1 MKKTRLGKTGLNVT
15 RTAFGV
21 LPIQRT
27 EKEEAARI
35 LRRAFEAGVNFYDTA
50 RAYTDSEEKLGYA
63 LGDVRDQIIIA
74 TKSGAATRQGV
85 LSDLETSLRNLRTD
99 YVDILQLHNPGELPD
114 PADPDSSYAG
124 LLEAREKGMIRHV
137 GITQHSI
144 ERAEEAVASG
154 LYETMQFPL
163 CMISNARD
171 LALVDKC
178 QKADVGVIAMKAM
191 SGGLLRSARAAFAFL
206 RQYPTVVPI
215 WGIQRMAELEEFIQL
230 DAEEPVLDDILWA
243 AIHQDRDALSNAFCR
258 ACGYCLPC
266 PAGIPIPMA
275 ARMHLLLKRMP
286 SEQFRSENWRDQM
299 AKIDAC
305 IHCGHCIQHCPYKL
319 NPPQLLQQAKSAYDR
334 FISGD

>member
-1 MKKTRLGKTGLNVT
+1 MKKTRLGKTDLLVT

-27 EKEEAARI
+27 DKAEATRI
-35 LRRAFEAGVNFYDTA
+35 LRRAFEAGINFYDTA
-50 RAYTDSEEKLGYA
+50 RAYTDSEEKLGHA

-74 TKSGAATRQGV
+74 TKSGATTRQGV
-85 LSDLETSLRNLRTD
+85 LKDVATSLRNLKTD

-124 LLEAREKGMIRHV
+124 LQEARERGMIRHL

-144 ERAEEAVASG
+144 GRAEQAVASG

-163 CMISNARD
+163 CMISSERD
-171 LALVDKC
+171 LALVEKC

-206 RQYPTVVPI
+206 RQYPAVVPI
-215 WGIQRMAELEEFIQL
+215 WGIQRMSELEEFL
-230 DAEEPVLDDILWA
+230 GFDAEEPELDEKVQEEINL
-243 AIHQDRDALSNAFCR
+243 DREELAGNFCR

-266 PAGIPIPMA
+266 PAEIPIPMA
-275 ARMHLLLKRMP
+275 ARMHLLIKRMP
-286 SEQFRSENWRDQM
+286 PEQFRNADWQTKM
-299 AKIDAC
+299 AKIDDC
-305 IHCGHCIQHCPYKL
+305 IHCGHCINHCPYKL
-319 NPPQLLQQAKSAYDR
+319 NTPDLLRHAKSAYDA
-334 FISGD
+334 FIAGG